1 MKIWLMI
8 NNNVIKEYMVDQN
21 KVIIG
26 RDSGNDI
33 QIDNMA
39 VSREHAC
46 ITREP
51 ATINKGPDDWFV
63 EDLDSINGTFVNG
76 HKISKKLLVSGDEI
90 TIGKYFLKVYFD
102 EDSET
107 TDIGQIMDE
116 KEKTYRMKSH
126 DFEKIFEK
134 HSQ

>member
-8 NNNVIKEYMVDQN
+8 NNTVLKEYMIDQN

-39 VSREHAC
+39 VSREHAL

-76 HKISKKLLVSGDEI
+76 QKVDKKLLATGDEI
-90 TIGKYFLKVYFD
+90 TIGKYFLKIYFD
-102 EDSET
+102 DDPET
-107 TDIGQIMDE
+107 PKIGQIDA
-116 KEKTYRMKSH
+116 KEKTYRMKPN

-134 HSQ
+134 HSK

>member
-8 NNNVIKEYMVDQN
+8 NNTVLKEYMIDQN

-39 VSREHAC
+39 VSREHAR

-51 ATINKGPDDWFV
+51 AILNKGPDDYFV

-76 HKISKKLLVSGDEI
+76 QKVDKKLLVTGDEI
-90 TIGKYFLKVYFD
+90 TIGKYFLKIYFD
-102 EDSET
+102 DDPET
-107 TDIGQIMDE
+107 TKIGQIDE
-116 KEKTYRMKSH
+116 KEKTYRMKPN

-134 HSQ
+134 HSK